1 MIINEN
7 SGSSPH
13 TECNRLLLV
22 RLNARFSLLALDIF
36 FESIDV
42 QPKHSGISVEDY
54 PLVLGLAP
62 NGLFSTEQ
70 VVHLPKTALQIRG
83 FGCQCCFTRMQMIPK
98 REVAEDNTQTRTII
112 ALELVNRL
120 REIRTR
126 RTLEVSKFD
135 NCHRRIG
142 ASADMTRFSTARSGR
157 RGTFGDCQSRKP
169 LGAIEHRAAHK
180 RS

>member
-7 SGSSPH
+7 SGGSPH

-42 QPKHSGISVEDY
+42 QPKHSGISVEQC
-54 PLVLGLAP
+54 PHVWGFAP
-62 NGLFSTEQ
+62 NGLLSIEQ
-70 VVHLPKTALQIRG
+70 VVHLPKTALQTRG
-83 FGCQCCFTRMQMIPK
+83 FGCQCCLARVLMVGEW
-98 REVAEDNTQTRTII
+98 EVTKDKTQTCTVI

-142 ASADMTRFSTARSGR
+142 ASADMTRFSAARSGR
-157 RGTFGDCQSRKP
+157 
-169 LGAIEHRAAHK
+169 H
-180 RS
+180 